1 MMNDMTQAM
10 GNVTEQVS
18 RGELPPDRRQQMAER
33 MGPLSMMMRRM
44 SGLAAR
50 PAVKEPEWWQNKWA
64 RCGSK
69 WLT

>member
-33 MGPLSMMMRRM
+33 MGPLSMMMRRV

-50 PAVKEPEWWQNKWA
+50 PAMKDQSGRTNGRGAEAN
-64 RCGSK
+64 G
-69 WLT
+69 

>member
-18 RGELPPDRRQQMAER
+18 RGELPPDRRQQMA
-33 MGPLSMMMRRM
+33 M

-50 PAVKEPEWWQNKWA
+50 PAVKEPEWQNKWA